1 MLWIKT
7 VVHTTTAGIEPV
19 SGILL
24 LNGINGYEVCDS
36 EDFNSFLENKE
47 VYFDYIEDDLLKL
60 KDCETTVTF
69 YVPENSQGL
78 ETILGVKNALAG
90 LKERDAENAFWDAWP
105 SDTDTRLE
113 EEDWENNWK
122 QYFKPFPV
130 GERLMIKPSWETLPE
145 GTNRTVVEIDPS
157 SSFGIGSHTTTR
169 LCLEEI
175 DKTLAGMAEPSKIY
189 MLDMGC
195 GSGILGIAAI
205 KLGAGHVNAVDIDQN
220 SARIAAENYKVNG
233 IDSTQYNVY
242 AGDILKIPLLPK
254 PWANTRMTSLPPI
267 SWRTS
272 LSGWRRR
279 SRSSWQRTERLSFR
293 ESSPSEAARS
303 LPRLSETALR

>member
-90 LKERDAENAFWDAWP
+90 LKERDAENAFGTLFVP
-105 SDTDTRLE
+105 
-113 EEDWENNWK
+113 
-122 QYFKPFPV
+122 
-130 GERLMIKPSWETLPE
+130 ERR
-145 GTNRTVVEIDPS
+145 N
-157 SSFGIGSHTTTR
+157 
-169 LCLEEI
+169 
-175 DKTLAGMAEPSKIY
+175 
-189 MLDMGC
+189 
-195 GSGILGIAAI
+195 
-205 KLGAGHVNAVDIDQN
+205 
-220 SARIAAENYKVNG
+220 
-233 IDSTQYNVY
+233 
-242 AGDILKIPLLPK
+242 LPK
-254 PWANTRMTSLPPI
+254 LP
-267 SWRTS
+267 
-272 LSGWRRR
+272 
-279 SRSSWQRTERLSFR
+279 FR
-293 ESSPSEAARS
+293 
-303 LPRLSETALR
+303 